1 MEDVYKK
8 YTKYEVA
15 RILGARAL
23 QISMNAPLLLNISKE
38 KLEEMDFN
46 PLKIA
51 ELEFEADILPITVK
65 RPLPQKTEMEE
76 EEEEAGDSFLTISVS
91 SSKKGEFV
99 HAMQK
104 GKDVTMSIEDINSI
118 IDNAVK
124 EFKKIES
131 AFEKAVK

>member
-38 KLEEMDFN
+38 KLEELDFN

-51 ELEFEADILPITVK
+51 EIEFEADILPITVK

-76 EEEEAGDSFLTISVS
+76 EEEEEL
-91 SSKKGEFV
+91 E
-99 HAMQK
+99 
-104 GKDVTMSIEDINSI
+104 IEEEAAPAEKPA
-118 IDNAVK
+118 AVEEK
-124 EFKKIES
+124 E
-131 AFEKAVK
+131 EKAEAPAAE

>member
-23 QISMNAPLLLNISKE
+23 QISMNAPLLLAIPQE

-51 ELEFEADILPITVK
+51 EMEFEADILPITVK
-65 RPLPQKTEMEE
+65 RPLPQRTEMEE
-76 EEEEAGDSFLTISVS
+76 EEEVETL
-91 SSKKGEFV
+91 E
-99 HAMQK
+99 
-104 GKDVTMSIEDINSI
+104 IEEDTTP
-118 IDNAVK
+118 AEKPVVVEEK
-124 EFKKIES
+124 E
-131 AFEKAVK
+131 EKAEKVEVAE

>member
-38 KLEEMDFN
+38 KLEELDFN

-51 ELEFEADILPITVK
+51 EIEFEADILPITVK

-76 EEEEAGDSFLTISVS
+76 TEEVEELEIEEEAPPAEKPAIV
-91 SSKKGEFV
+91 E
-99 HAMQK
+99 
-104 GKDVTMSIEDINSI
+104 E
-118 IDNAVK
+118 K
-124 EFKKIES
+124 E
-131 AFEKAVK
+131 EKAEKVEVAD

>member
-23 QISMNAPLLLNISKE
+23 QISMNAPLLLSIPQE

-51 ELEFEADILPITVK
+51 EMEFEADILPITVK
-65 RPLPQKTEMEE
+65 RPLPNKTEMEE
-76 EEEEAGDSFLTISVS
+76 EEEVEVLEIDENAIE
-91 SSKKGEFV
+91 K
-99 HAMQK
+99 AA
-104 GKDVTMSIEDINSI
+104 DVTEVAENKTPAPSH
-118 IDNAVK
+118 K
-124 EFKKIES
+124 EMDSEI
-131 AFEKAVK
+131 A

>member
-23 QISMNAPLLLNISKE
+23 QISMNAPLLLNISQE
-38 KLEEMDFN
+38 KLEELDFN

-65 RPLPQKTEMEE
+65 RPLPNKTEMEE
-76 EEEEAGDSFLTISVS
+76 EEEVEELEIEEEAAAE
-91 SSKKGEFV
+91 KP
-99 HAMQK
+99 
-104 GKDVTMSIEDINSI
+104 
-118 IDNAVK
+118 AVVEEK
-124 EFKKIES
+124 E
-131 AFEKAVK
+131 EKAEVPAAE